1 MRKTVVFLAF
11 ALALVG
17 MTVSVSQADEGMW
30 PIFSLDQLN
39 FDNLAARGLKLK
51 AADIY
56 NPNGTGLWA
65 AVVALG
71 GGTGSFVSPNGLII
85 TNHHVAFGAIQS
97 QSTAENNYIDKGFLA
112 RTIADEIPATGYN
125 AWVCKSFDDVT
136 KQVLGA
142 VKSKATD
149 LERYKAVEKATKE
162 IIAKA
167 EKGKDVKCRVAAFDE
182 GRQYIL
188 ITFLK
193 IQDVRI
199 VAVPPQGIGNYGGE
213 IDNWM
218 WPRHTGDYSFLRAYV
233 APDGKCAEY
242 SKDNVPYKSA
252 IYLPVSAAQLKEG
265 DFDMTIGYPGGT
277 SRFETSFGID
287 EALNFTYPRSVATRK
302 VLIDIMEKASAENP
316 EWGVRLSSRIK
327 GLANYLKNF
336 EAMITGLT
344 RSHVVEQKVQL
355 EQKLADAL
363 QQNPALQARYGHVLP
378 DLKALYEKHGKTRL
392 KDEALGWLGQSSRY
406 FGFANQLYRW
416 SLQKAKKDMDREPEF
431 MERNVPSMRRGLKEA
446 QVNLVPEV
454 DKRMFAYV
462 LHHAMALPADQRIA
476 ALDKLIGDTTKVGTD
491 KAIETLVERLYSNTK
506 LGTLDDRMKMFEMSN
521 KELLA
526 QNDAFIG
533 LAASMYDD
541 LEARRQQGKEFDG
554 AQRRLN
560 PQMIAAFRELKLGPA
575 YPDANGTMRLTYG
588 SIKGYSPADASH
600 FACFTTLTGVV
611 EKETGKEPFNSPPAL
626 LAVYK
631 SHDFGPYLDSN
642 LNDVPVNFLDTDD
655 TTGGSSGSPVL
666 NGKGELIGLCFDGNY
681 EGLSADYKYDERVA
695 RTINVDSRY
704 ILFTLDKV
712 MGAKELIGE
721 MTIRR

>member
-30 PIFSLDQLN
+30 PLFSLDQLN
-39 FDNLAARGLKLK
+39 FENLAARGLKLK

-56 NPNGTGLWA
+56 NPDGTGLWA
-65 AVVALG
+65 AVVSLG

-85 TNHHVAFGAIQS
+85 TNHRVAFGSIQS

-112 RTIADEIPATGYN
+112 RTQADEIPATGYN

-188 ITFLK
+188 ITFL
-193 IQDVRI
+193 
-199 VAVPPQGIGNYGGE
+199 
-213 IDNWM
+213 
-218 WPRHTGDYSFLRAYV
+218 
-233 APDGKCAEY
+233 PDCKCAEY
-242 SKDNVPYKSA
+242 SKDIVPYKSA

-287 EALNFTYPRSVATRK
+287 EALNFSYPRSVATRK

-316 EWGVRLSSRIK
+316 EWSVRLSSRIK

-355 EQKLADAL
+355 ELKLADAL

-416 SLQKAKKDMDREPEF
+416 SLQKAKKDMDRDPEF

-454 DKRMFAYV
+454 DKRMFTYV

-476 ALDKLIGDTTKVGTD
+476 ALDKLVGDTTKVGTD

-588 SIKGYSPADASH
+588 SIKG
-600 FACFTTLTGVV
+600 F
-611 EKETGKEPFNSPPAL
+611 
-626 LAVYK
+626 
-631 SHDFGPYLDSN
+631 
-642 LNDVPVNFLDTDD
+642 
-655 TTGGSSGSPVL
+655 
-666 NGKGELIGLCFDGNY
+666 
-681 EGLSADYKYDERVA
+681 
-695 RTINVDSRY
+695 
-704 ILFTLDKV
+704 
-712 MGAKELIGE
+712 
-721 MTIRR
+721 